1 MKKIIIYGLLGVFIC
16 SCVAKNDGA
25 SATTAPYDNVTTT
38 YVGYFARNDHI
49 ETSIN
54 NAQGA
59 SSTNTATLSIF

>member
-38 YVGYFARNDHI
+38 YVGSFAINDYI
-49 ETSIN
+49 EISISS
-54 NAQGA
+54 AQPT